1 MTTVFPDPGQLKE
14 LDDDEACAADILE
27 VLRLVAS
34 GRSRGP
40 VRVVISSWWVGPRM
54 PPPITD
60 RKRGKATRS
69 GAWPHSP
76 AAIAATVTA
85 NAVGG
90 SPKLVAEH
98 VTLIGDLVDA
108 LLRDVGSLTPS
119 MLADRLHA
127 EHRFAVITPEEDQSL
142 TAAGLEQAMPAG
154 WQPGDNPWA
163 RYLAAGLDPLTFRP
177 LPDDIAAVASRLS
190 TPEGR
195 RSLRRSTDSDLLRRP
210 VFTACSLPDPSP
222 AQIGGR

>member
-1 MTTVFPDPGQLKE
+1 MTMIFPDPGRLQV

-27 VLRLVAS
+27 VLQLVAS

-54 PPPITD
+54 PPPVTD

-76 AAIAATVTA
+76 AAIAATVFA

-90 SPKLVAEH
+90 APKLVAEH
-98 VTLIGDLVDA
+98 VTLIGDLVEDV
-108 LLRDVGSLTPS
+108 LRDVRSLTPR

-127 EHRFAVITPEEDQSL
+127 EHRFAVITPEEDQRL
-142 TAAGLEQAMPAG
+142 TAVGLEQAMPTG
-154 WQPGDNPWA
+154 WRPGDNPWA
-163 RYLAAGLDPLTFRP
+163 RYVAAGLDPLTFRP
-177 LPDDIAAVASRLS
+177 LPDDIAAVASRLT

-195 RSLRRSTDSDLLRRP
+195 RSLRRRLGQAEEVADATAVVTLTSDDLDR
-210 VFTACSLPDPSP
+210 D
-222 AQIGGR
+222 

>member
-1 MTTVFPDPGQLKE
+1 MTMTFPDPGRLQV

-54 PPPITD
+54 PPPVTD

-76 AAIAATVTA
+76 AAIAATVIA
-85 NAVGG
+85 NAVAGA
-90 SPKLVAEH
+90 PKLVAEH
-98 VTLIGDLVDA
+98 VTLIGDLVEDV
-108 LLRDVGSLTPS
+108 LRDVRSLTPR

-127 EHRFAVITPEEDQSL
+127 EHRFAVITPEEDQRL
-142 TAAGLEQAMPAG
+142 TAVGLEQAMPAG
-154 WQPGDNPWA
+154 WRPGDNPWA
-163 RYLAAGLDPLTFRP
+163 RYVAAGLDPLTFRP
-177 LPDDIAAVASRLS
+177 LPDDIAAVASRLT
-190 TPEGR
+190 TPDGR
-195 RSLRRSTDSDLLRRP
+195 RSLRRRLGQAEEVADATAVVTLTSDDLDR
-210 VFTACSLPDPSP
+210 D
-222 AQIGGR
+222 